1 MKYLFAVK
9 KLRKIANGKYC
20 SINYERTYF
29 HTSESKQECTLYID
43 GEGSYSEKTW
53 KKAFKLLEIKNDI
66 AVVKD
71 SEAPGDELL
80 LKED

>member
-29 HTSESKQECTLYID
+29 HTGESEQECTLYID
-43 GEGSYSEKTW
+43 GKGSYYEKTW
-53 KKAFKLLEIKNDI
+53 RKAFKLLETKNDT
-66 AVVKD
+66 VGVKD
-71 SEAPGDELL
+71 SEAPGNELL